1 MISFIYSLQ
10 STIRF
15 IVKTLMIKTRK
26 NISISTS
33 IKEIIRIPFLLFLC
47 VFMTQITTAQ
57 NLNYF
62 ERITTDNGLS
72 QSDIM
77 CISQDNDGFMW
88 FGTHDGLN
96 KYDGYTFKVFNP
108 DPNKP
113 NSISSN
119 LIYAIEKDLTGNF
132 WIGTTGDGLL
142 FFDRSTEKFV
152 TYKHDENNIKSINS
166 DHISSL
172 YRDKEN
178 RLWIGTNVGL
188 NVLDLNQPASSYEFK
203 RFNAIQEP
211 FVINKD
217 VRSPLNIFQDS
228 KGQIWLGSFS
238 GIYKLSRDPNGNT
251 YFKFLNKSL
260 GLPNLSV
267 RCIDEDK
274 YGRLIF
280 GTDNGLYMQHQNEKV
295 FEVKK
300 IIDATISKLLIDNNK
315 IWAGTEN
322 EGLLLL
328 KNSSKNND
336 SLKLSKTF
344 IYDTKN
350 PHSISKNRI
359 TSLYK
364 DKTGIIWVGTNGGGV
379 NKLDLGKKQFRHIR
393 KTEKPNSLSYDKVRA
408 LFEDSNGDLWIGT
421 DGGSLNKLIKG
432 TNNNQFINFKSIP
445 SVYAITEIERDSRK
459 KLLFG
464 GQSLPALYEIDI
476 TNPDKASKN
485 EISVFKDFNSSVFS
499 FLVDSKKTLWI
510 GTYNGGAH
518 RWVLNEDNKTYTKD
532 VFDFDTNDT
541 KSISSNI
548 IRSMLEDNQG
558 NIWFATGNGLSM
570 LTKKEARKKYPKFEV
585 FKSDINNPNSITH
598 NYILSIYQSKK
609 GALWV
614 GAFGGGLN
622 KVIPQSGN
630 NPPIFKS
637 YSKKDGLPNDI
648 VKGILEDEEG
658 NLWISSNKG
667 ISKFNPETESF
678 KNYDINDGLQNNEF
692 QELACVK
699 RKNGEMLFGGINGF
713 NAFFPKELRDNTIEP
728 ETTITDFYISNARV
742 SIDEKINGKILLN
755 KAIDETKELD
765 LSYNQNN
772 ISFEFSALHYS
783 APQKNQFAH
792 KLDGFDK
799 TWKYTQANNRFA
811 SYTNLSPGNYTLLV
825 KASNNDGLWDTTPSQ
840 IKISIKPPFGLTNV
854 AYLFYLLLF
863 IGLLFGFRKFTIINT
878 TEKHKLQ
885 LVHLEKEKN
894 EELQQLKLEFF
905 TNISHEIR
913 TPLTLIKGPLE
924 YLQESYG
931 KLDDKTVK
939 QQLNLMQKN
948 TDSLLRLINQLL
960 GFRKMEKGKLQLSLI
975 NSNFVKFIRE
985 LVEPFQ
991 FLSHKRGLNF
1001 QIVSPENITTWFD
1014 PVALEKIINNLL
1026 SNALKFTSEHG
1037 NITIE
1042 IFEQKGSLKQKKSI
1056 NLLVIKV
1063 KDSGS
1068 GIPEEKLKYIFDR
1081 FYNVKSKKKER
1092 DEGTGI
1098 GLSYSKKLVEFHQG
1112 SIDVTS
1118 SPEQGS
1124 SFIVK
1129 LPMDEKA
1136 YANIPDITLEQNGEN
1151 KDFFF
1156 ASTAQTVQRDQHDET
1171 IDHVLTKGR
1180 SKLPILL
1187 VIDDNQDIR
1196 SFISQALKEDYTIYQ
1211 AENGK
1216 EGLEMAR
1223 SIQPN
1228 IVLTDVFMPIMD
1240 GFELCSTLKTEQE
1253 TSHIPV
1259 IMLTAKTS
1267 DESELKGFK
1276 HGADDYIRKPFN
1288 IDLLKVKLTNII
1300 LHRQE
1305 LRKRF
1310 NRKIFLK
1317 PKEVTVTSADEKFL
1331 QRAIEIIEE
1340 HMMDTEFNVEILV
1353 KEMKFS
1359 RSNIYMKFKELT
1371 GLSSSEFIRN
1381 IRLKRA
1387 MQLLETSSLS
1397 VKEIM
1402 YMTGFNTG
1410 SYFSKCFKKQFGL
1423 LPSEYIKKIKSND
1436 KTIEIQ
1442 LDK

>member
-1 MISFIYSLQ
+1 MSFTNKHI
-10 STIRF
+10 TINSSKYLAT
-15 IVKTLMIKTRK
+15 ILWV
-26 NISISTS
+26 
-33 IKEIIRIPFLLFLC
+33 LLFL
-47 VFMTQITTAQ
+47 ITSLATAQ
-57 NLNYF
+57 NLNHF
-62 ERITTDNGLS
+62 ERITTNNGLS

-77 CISQDNDGFMW
+77 CIIQDNDGFMW

-96 KYDGYTFKVFNP
+96 KYDGYKFKVFNP
-108 DPNKP
+108 NPNNP
-113 NSISSN
+113 TSITSN
-119 LIYAIEKDLTGNF
+119 LIYAIEKDINGNF

-142 FFDRSTEKFV
+142 FFDRSTEKF
-152 TYKHDENNIKSINS
+152 TSYKHDANNTKSLNS
-166 DHISSL
+166 NHISSL

-178 RLWIGTNVGL
+178 RLWIATGVGL
-188 NVLDLNQPASSYEFK
+188 NILDLNQPPSSYQFT

-238 GIYKLSRDPNGNT
+238 GIYKLSRDSNGNK
-251 YFKFLNKSL
+251 YFKYLNKSID
-260 GLPNLSV
+260 LPNVSV
-267 RCIDEDK
+267 RCINEDK
-274 YGRLIF
+274 YGRLIL
-280 GTDNGLYMQHQNEKV
+280 GTDNGLYAQQLNAKSFKFEKIV
-295 FEVKK
+295 
-300 IIDATISKLLIDNNK
+300 DQTISKILIDNDK

-322 EGLLLL
+322 NGLLLL
-328 KNSSKNND
+328 TNPSKSNA
-336 SLKLSKTF
+336 SLKLTKKF

-350 PHSISKNRI
+350 PNSISKNRI

-364 DKTGIIWVGTNGGGV
+364 DKTGIIWAGTNGGGV
-379 NKLDLGKKQFRHIR
+379 NKLNLGKKHFKHIR

-408 LFEDSNGDLWIGT
+408 LFEDSNEDLWIGT
-421 DGGSLNKLIKG
+421 DGGSINKLVKG
-432 TNNNQFINFKSIP
+432 TNNSQFINFNSIP
-445 SVYAITEIERDSRK
+445 SVYAITEIERNSRK

-476 TNPDKASKN
+476 TNPNKITANSKIKIYN
-485 EISVFKDFNSSVFS
+485 DFNTSVFS

-510 GTYNGGAH
+510 GTYNGGVH
-518 RWVLNEDNKTYTKD
+518 RWVLNKDQTTYTKD
-532 VFDFDTNDT
+532 IFDFDTNDT

-548 IRSMLEDNQG
+548 IRSMLEDSQG
-558 NIWFATGNGLSM
+558 NIWFATGNGLSV
-570 LTKKEARKKYPKFEV
+570 LTKNETIKKHPKFEV
-585 FKSDINNPNSITH
+585 FKNDKNNPNSLSH
-598 NYILSIYQSKK
+598 NYILSIYESKDNT
-609 GALWV
+609 LWI
-614 GAFGGGLN
+614 GTFGGGLD
-622 KVIPQSGN
+622 KFIPQSDLSSGT
-630 NPPIFKS
+630 FKS
-637 YSKKDGLPNDI
+637 YTTKDGLPNNI
-648 VKGILEDEEG
+648 IKGILEDKEN
-658 NLWISSNKG
+658 NLWLSSNKG
-667 ISKFNPETESF
+667 LTKFNPKTETF
-678 KNYDINDGLQNNEF
+678 KNHDVNDGLQNNEF
-692 QELACVK
+692 QELASVK
-699 RKNGEMLFGGINGF
+699 RKNGEILFGGINGY
-713 NAFFPKELRDNTIEP
+713 NAFFPEALRDNTIEP
-728 ETTITDFYISNARV
+728 ETIITDFYISNEHIA
-742 SIDEKINGKILLN
+742 IDQKLNGKVLLK
-755 KAIDETKELD
+755 KAIGKTQKLD
-765 LSYNQNN
+765 LNFNQNN
-772 ISFEFSALHYS
+772 ISFEFSALHYA

-792 KLDGFDK
+792 KLDGFDT
-799 TWKYTQANNRFA
+799 TWKYTKANNRLA

-825 KASNNDGLWDTTPSQ
+825 KASNNDGLWDSTPAK
-840 IKISIKPPFGLTNV
+840 INISIKPPLWLTKL
-854 AYLFYLLLF
+854 AYCFYLLLL
-863 IGLLFGFRKFTIINT
+863 IGLLFGLMKFTIINT
-878 TEKHKLQ
+878 TEKHKLE

-924 YLQESYG
+924 YLQDSYE

-960 GFRKMEKGKLQLSLI
+960 GFRKMEKGKMQLNLI
-975 NSNFVKFIRE
+975 NSNFVKFIQE

-991 FLSHKRGLNF
+991 FLSHKRGVNF
-1001 QIVSPENITTWFD
+1001 KIITPENITTWFD
-1014 PVALEKIINNLL
+1014 PIALEKIINNLL
-1026 SNALKFTSEHG
+1026 SNALKFTQEHG

-1042 IFEQKGSLKQKKSI
+1042 VFEHRGALNQQKSV
-1056 NLLVIKV
+1056 NLLIIKV

-1068 GIPEEKLKYIFDR
+1068 GIPTEKIKYVFDR
-1081 FYNVKSKKKER
+1081 FYNVKNKKKASS
-1092 DEGTGI
+1092 EGTGI
-1098 GLSYSKKLVEFHQG
+1098 GLSYSKQLVEFHQG
-1112 SIDVTS
+1112 TIDVKST
-1118 SPEQGS
+1118 PNEGS
-1124 SFIVK
+1124 TFTVK
-1129 LPMDEKA
+1129 LPMEEKM
-1136 YANIPDITLEQNGEN
+1136 YLNLDGINLEHDNEN
-1151 KDFFF
+1151 QDFFF
-1156 ASTAQTVQRDQHDET
+1156 ASTAQTIQRDRHDET
-1171 IDHVLTKGR
+1171 IDDVLTKGR

-1187 VIDDNQDIR
+1187 VIDDNLDIR
-1196 SFISQALKEDYTIYQ
+1196 NFIAQALQEDYTIYQ

-1223 SIQPN
+1223 SLQPN
-1228 IVLTDVFMPIMD
+1228 IVLTDVFMPIID
-1240 GFELCSTLKTEQE
+1240 GFEFCKTLKTEQE

-1288 IDLLKVKLTNII
+1288 IDLLKIKLTNII

-1387 MQLLETSSLS
+1387 MQLLETSNLS

-1436 KTIEIQ
+1436 KSVDIQ